1 MLELSN
7 PFNNC
12 QGFTFRYAVVSFGR
26 IQLSPGIGYDH
37 FSSILFHILLSAEH
51 YAYGIIACIGGQLKG
66 LGEYWGFSECLLQR
80 VKSLLTVFIPEEGCT
95 LLG

>member
-12 QGFTFRYAVVSFGR
+12 KSFTFRYAVVSFGR

-37 FSSILFHILLSAEH
+37 FSYILLSAEH
-51 YAYGIIACIGGQLKG
+51 HAYGIIACIGGQLKG
-66 LGEYWGFSECLLQR
+66 LSEYWGFSECLLQR
-80 VKSLLTVFIPEEGCT
+80 VKSLLTVFIPEE
-95 LLG
+95 